1 MGRKIDIS
9 EPKIKKDD
17 LLILADPDF
26 NVGNVCLVTG
36 AGGGIGRATAVAAS
50 ANGLMT
56 VGLDIDEKEGIKTQ
70 RLARDLGGQMIFI
83 RTDLTRD
90 EDLDYAVAEAAK
102 LGTIKFLANIAGIQ
116 HIDSIE
122 NFPMEKYDYMMRLM
136 LRAPFY
142 LSKLVF
148 PHMRKSKNGT
158 GAIGNMTSIHA
169 HICTLNKPV
178 YNLTKFGLR
187 ALTQSLAAEGLGKI
201 RAFSVSTGFVKTAL
215 TLKQIPAQAKQRG
228 ISPQQV
234 VQEVMLGNSRVKEM
248 MTPAEVANLFLFG
261 FSRFA
266 KYLVGGDLL
275 FDGGM
280 VLTYAEKKLETSK

>member
-1 MGRKIDIS
+1 MGRKIDIA

-17 LLILADPDF
+17 LLLLPDPDF

-36 AGGGIGRATAVAAS
+36 AGGGIGRATAVAAA
-50 ANGLMT
+50 ANGLMA
-56 VGLDIDEKEGIKTQ
+56 VGLDIDEKEGVKTQ

-122 NFPMEKYDYMMRLM
+122 NFPMETYDYMMRLM

-234 VQEVMLGNSRVKEM
+234 VQDVMLGNSRVKEM

>member
-1 MGRKIDIS
+1 MGKKVDIS
-9 EPKIKKDD
+9 EPKIRKDD
-17 LLILADPDF
+17 VLILSDPDF
-26 NVGNVCLVTG
+26 NVNHVCLVTG
-36 AGGGIGRATAVAAS
+36 AGGGIGRATAIAAA
-50 ANGLMT
+50 ANNLMT
-56 VGLDIDEKEGIKTQ
+56 VGLDIDEKEGQKTQ

-83 RTDLTRD
+83 RTDLTRE
-90 EDLDYAVAEAAK
+90 EDLQYAVAEAAK
-102 LGTIKFLANIAGIQ
+102 LGAIKYLANIAGIQ

-136 LRAPFY
+136 LRAPFH
-142 LSKLVF
+142 LSKLVL
-148 PHMRKSKNGT
+148 PQIKKSKNGT

-187 ALTQSLAAEGLGKI
+187 ALTQSLAAEGGGKI

-234 VQEVMLGNSRVKEM
+234 VQDVMLGNSRIKEM
-248 MTPAEVANLFLFG
+248 MTPIEVGNLFLFG
-261 FSRFA
+261 FSRHA
-266 KYLVGGDLL
+266 KYLIGGDLL

-280 VLTYAEKKLETSK
+280 VLTYAEKKLEPAK

>member
-1 MGRKIDIS
+1 MGQKVDIS
-9 EPKIKKDD
+9 EPKIRKDD
-17 LLILADPDF
+17 VLILSDPDF
-26 NVGNVCLVTG
+26 NVNNVCLVTG
-36 AGGGIGRATAVAAS
+36 AGGGIGRATAIAAA
-50 ANGLMT
+50 ANKLMT
-56 VGLDIDEKEGIKTQ
+56 VGLDIDEKEGQKTQ

-83 RTDLTRD
+83 RTDLTRE
-90 EDLDYAVAEAAK
+90 EDLQYAVAEAAK
-102 LGTIKFLANIAGIQ
+102 LGAIKYLANIAGIQ

-142 LSKLVF
+142 LSKLVL
-148 PHMRKSKNGT
+148 PHIKKSKNGT

-178 YNLTKFGLR
+178 YNVTKFGLR
-187 ALTQSLAAEGLGKI
+187 ALTQSLAAEGGGKI

-215 TLKQIPAQAKQRG
+215 TLKQIPAQAEQRG
-228 ISPQQV
+228 ISPKEV
-234 VQEVMLGNSRVKEM
+234 IQEVMLGNSRVKEM
-248 MTPAEVANLFLFG
+248 MTPVEVANLFLFG

-280 VLTYAEKKLETSK
+280 VLTYAEKKSGK